1 MEQKAFTL
9 INRGM
14 NRDLSVSKTAE
25 SSAYENHNIRILA
38 REGDTMLSVT
48 NERGNKEVPIGEL
61 NGTMIG
67 WNVLNNYIIL
77 FVKGND
83 EDYIYRI
90 EYKGDD
96 EMEKVVVFHGQL
108 GFDTAYPIESI
119 VYFETDDIQKIYW
132 VDGLHVLRFVNFKDD
147 AMIAK
152 NWNNDPTYF
161 DSNRYVSFSV
171 KASVTKDN
179 AGNTRQNGTI
189 QYFLTYFSKHGQE
202 SGIVWASDLIYLN
215 PAERGGAADETNN
228 NRVTIE
234 FNGLDHIRYSGF
246 RVYSIFRSSLNGTA
260 VCYLVAEQNT
270 GDNVTVVDDGAHL
283 TLQDASSLLYLGSQD
298 VRAGTITHKDET
310 LFLGD
315 LKSIGRDYTQLEK
328 IIRDNMFIYGPSG
341 KFIPDETYKSACV
354 SFAYS
359 DNKHAETHDIA
370 YVKDE
375 GTYPFKSQLTYSSS
389 EILSFKGG
397 EMYRFALKFKLQ
409 DGTETD
415 AFWIGDAENELY
427 PVMDKYHNCIKRI
440 VAVCELPKALID
452 YLKDEN
458 NKLSITA
465 VQLCIAEASD
475 ADRSVKAQGVI
486 NPTMFNVWERY
497 NNRNYSFPTWI
508 ARPRHAQI
516 ASTHFAPVQN
526 AKSSLGEIQCNYW
539 DDGGTKNPYYQ
550 YVGYATESP
559 KYLEEFNNKID
570 FQDIMLIY
578 RVKYYLNNP
587 ALYVGDIVS
596 SLFLMFHSYQ
606 VEVYI
611 LTAKSL
617 DPDDPRKYEAEFS
630 IIDFASW
637 EDSSQPGWKKK
648 SIYGLLDDNNQEIAG
663 TDKIEAVRFEFRLLQ
678 PEAGS
683 ALWNNNAAKDAAYN
697 NMREAMVLAGLS
709 DFIDVDIDKFRE
721 WCRNHDDGVYINSQ
735 CYNRANITPTN
746 GYSSNIDDTLN
757 IRDIEEG
764 EPAEKPSKNR
774 WTIVDEHYN
783 YDAQAVRLTGDIEPS
798 YYKKHIMFVDE
809 NVVTFDSPELS
820 YGSSVSDRGAYNF
833 RIIGVSKVNAVTSD
847 YTIDIENT
855 NVSGSPVDIESFS
868 GNKNSRNNIDGLTA
882 WPLIRDYGLD
892 LTDAGKERKI
902 NVSSAHPALERI
914 SEDYRYSKR
923 IIRYW
928 VYLWHSIGSV
938 SGYRGDGDEEDLYL
952 KHKIIANRHFCY
964 NTIYMSSSYK
974 METSDIRILN
984 DLSADMFTM
993 NVGNI
998 SRYYSGK
1005 VQTSLSVPG
1014 TLKYPIALSTVRPDT
1029 TDTTV
1034 LVNEKNVTL
1043 YSYNPVLLEYNT
1055 GSHAVITFPNE
1066 RRDEY
1071 YIQTVLPAFFES
1083 EKFDFKSLRKE
1094 DGDVIDGVTIEP
1106 ADTETGALI
1115 PWLDNHSN
1123 FPAFLSTAIYPE
1135 FEIEN
1140 YDAEENKLTAY
1151 FYEDLITSEWISD
1164 VKYAVLGLN
1173 SDEESKSIY
1182 CRIVSSTDAYLVCVN
1197 RYEYGE
1203 VVVEGVTENRFR
1215 LNEAEVINH
1224 VSLSSQETV
1233 IIPVDCYMISHA
1245 TWLNYGAVL
1254 EKGIKKLTMNNGYLD
1269 NSEYPYIDYDVDQE
1283 YFSNGFES
1291 NHNLTDTL
1299 SPNDRYFFVGELY
1312 IDYTQRVDTRYGGKS
1327 LSSVQ
1332 ACRFIPAGPLYPISD
1347 LEPNPRNNYTIYG
1360 NQGDTY
1366 FQRWDDL
1373 RVKPYSDDAVN
1384 GVIDIISVM
1393 LETHINLDGRT
1404 DKMRTMNEIA
1414 SIDIPQF
1421 GQINP
1426 VYSQKNNYIIRRDLD
1441 EDFNTDSY
1449 RSSITWT
1456 LPKTDLANID
1466 EWTHI
1471 TLASSLKLDGDKG
1484 ICRAL
1489 RRFQNNIIAFQD
1501 RGIAEVLFNSRVQLS
1516 TENGVPIEIGNSGK
1530 VDGKRYVSNKYGCLN
1545 KWSITEGKNGL
1556 YFVDN
1561 INKAFCCFG
1570 GSIENLS
1577 TRLGFSAW
1585 MKKNNSLE
1593 PWTPESFENIV
1604 SFYDRIHSDVYLV
1617 KHSDDENQPCLVYSE
1632 VLGAFTS
1639 FFDYAGVPMMA
1650 NVGDKFV
1657 AYKNNKLWFQN
1668 DGLYC
1673 NFFGEQY
1680 PFWVTYRI
1688 APNPVTDKIWTNLDF
1703 QSDFY
1708 RVLDKYGNEEFE
1720 PNADITY
1727 FGEMDYREDET
1738 FDEIE
1743 IWNEYQ
1749 NTGKFTERPE
1759 KKFRTWRYT
1768 IPRAQSNDRNIYG
1781 LDRIRNPWINLRMK
1795 KNPCGSENRDLMQLH
1810 DVVVKYFE

>member
-61 NGTMIG
+61 SGTMVG

-77 FVKGND
+77 FVKGDN
-83 EDYIYRI
+83 EDFIYRI
-90 EYKGDD
+90 EYKGND
-96 EMEKVVVFHGQL
+96 EIEKVVVFHGQL
-108 GFDTAYPIESI
+108 GFKTTYPIESI

-215 PAERGGAADETNN
+215 PAERGGASDETNN

-234 FNGLDHIRYSGF
+234 FNGLDHTRYSGF

-260 VCYLVAEQNT
+260 VCYLVSEQNT
-270 GDNVTVVDDGAHL
+270 DDNVTVVDDGAHL

-315 LKSIGRDYTQLEK
+315 LKSIGRNYTELEN
-328 IIRDNMFIYGPSG
+328 IIRSNMFIYGPSG
-341 KFIPDETYKSACV
+341 KFVPGETYKSACV
-354 SFAYS
+354 SFVYS
-359 DNKHAETHDIA
+359 DNSLAETHDVA

-375 GTYPFKSQLTYSSS
+375 GTYPFKSQLTFSSS

-427 PVMDKYHNCIKRI
+427 PVIDKYHNRIKRI
-440 VAVCELPKALID
+440 VAVCKLPQVLID
-452 YLKDEN
+452 YIRN
-458 NKLSITA
+458 NSELSIKA

-526 AKSSLGEIQCNYW
+526 ATSTLGEIQCNYW
-539 DDGGTKNPYYQ
+539 EGGEIKNPYYQ
-550 YVGYATESP
+550 YKGYTTNNP
-559 KYLEEFNNKID
+559 KYLEEFNNTVN
-570 FQDIMLIY
+570 FQNIMLIY

-587 ALYVGDIVS
+587 ALYAGEFV
-596 SLFLMFHSYQ
+596 LAPFLMFYSYE
-606 VEVYI
+606 VEVI
-611 LTAKSL
+611 VVTATAL
-617 DPDDPRKYEAEFS
+617 DNDDPRKYSQPFS
-630 IIDFASW
+630 VADFATW
-637 EDSSQPGWKKK
+637 QDSSNLGWKKK
-648 SIYGLLDDNNQEIAG
+648 SIYGVLDESNQIITG
-663 TDKIEAVRFEFRLLQ
+663 TENEEAVRFEYRTFH
-678 PEAGS
+678 PKAGTAWYNHGEARS
-683 ALWNNNAAKDAAYN
+683 IAYN
-697 NMREAMVLAGLS
+697 NMREEMVLAGLG
-709 DFIDVDIDKFRE
+709 DFIVDYKKFYE
-721 WCRNHDDGVYINSQ
+721 WCADHKDVYINER
-735 CYNRANITPTN
+735 CYNNQSVRPIN
-746 GYSSNIDDTLN
+746 GYSESLDAVLNLTLGEESTPSSERWAS
-757 IRDIEEG
+757 RD
-764 EPAEKPSKNR
+764 
-774 WTIVDEHYN
+774 N
-783 YDAQAVRLTGDIEPS
+783 YDAQVIRLSGEKEPS
-798 YYKKHIMFVDE
+798 YQKKQIMFVDE

-820 YGSSVSDRGAYNF
+820 YGTAVSDRANYKF
-833 RIIGVSKVNAVTSD
+833 RIVGISKVNAVTSD
-847 YTIDIENT
+847 YEI
-855 NVSGSPVDIESFS
+855 NVDNSTVPGSAVDIESFS
-868 GNKNSRNNIDGLTA
+868 GNKSNRRNIDGLTA
-882 WPLIRDYGLD
+882 WPLVRDYGLD
-892 LTDAGKERKI
+892 LTDEGKNRKI
-902 NVSSAHPALERI
+902 NVDESHPALERI
-914 SEDYRYSKR
+914 SSDYRYSKR

-928 VYLWHSIGSV
+928 LYLWHSIGSI
-938 SGYRGDGDEEDLYL
+938 SGYKGENEEEDTYL
-952 KHKIIANRHFCY
+952 KSKVIANRHFCY
-964 NTIYMSSSYK
+964 STIYMSAPYN
-974 METSDIRILN
+974 METDDIRVLN
-984 DLSADMFTM
+984 DLSTDMFTL

-998 SRYYSGK
+998 SRYYSGH
-1005 VQTSLSVPG
+1005 VQTSLSMPG
-1014 TLKYPIALSTVRPDT
+1014 SLKYPITLSTTRPDD
-1029 TDTTV
+1029 TDV
-1034 LVNEKNVTL
+1034 SLSVNEKSVTL
-1043 YSYNPVLLEYNT
+1043 YSSDPVLLEYNT
-1055 GSHAVITFPNE
+1055 GDHAVISFPSIV
-1066 RRDEY
+1066 DGEY
-1071 YIQTVLPAFFES
+1071 YKQTVLPAFFES
-1083 EKFDFKSLRKE
+1083 EQLDYSALRKE
-1094 DGDVIDGVTIEP
+1094 VGDVIDDVTIDSEH
-1106 ADTETGALI
+1106 TETGALI
-1115 PWLDNHSN
+1115 PWLDNHKLNYTYFRNWYSDPI
-1123 FPAFLSTAIYPE
+1123 FTVD
-1135 FEIEN
+1135 N
-1140 YDAEENKLTAY
+1140 YDEENNTLTAHYY
-1151 FYEDLITSEWISD
+1151 FGSATGWLSELE
-1164 VKYAVLGLN
+1164 YAVSHSS
-1173 SDEESKSIY
+1173 SDIY
-1182 CRIVSSTDAYLVCVN
+1182 CRIVSSTDAFLVRMNGYSV
-1197 RYEYGE
+1197 EE
-1203 VVVEGVTENRFR
+1203 VEVDGQTERNINLDEAPVVS
-1215 LNEAEVINH
+1215 H
-1224 VSLSSQETV
+1224 VLLSSQEEETITV
-1233 IIPVDCYMISHA
+1233 DYCFKERDYSPTPQD
-1245 TWLNYGAVL
+1245 
-1254 EKGIKKLTMNNGYLD
+1254 KKLIFIGRRVLNMNTGSTVTNK
-1269 NSEYPYIDYDVDQE
+1269 YPYIDYDVEQKQFDG
-1283 YFSNGFES
+1283 FASNS
-1291 NHNLTDTL
+1291 NLTDTL
-1299 SPNDRYFFVGELY
+1299 NANDRYFFIGELY
-1312 IDYTQRVDTRYGGKS
+1312 IDYSEIADTRYGGRS
-1327 LSSVQ
+1327 LSNVQ
-1332 ACRFIPAGPLYPISD
+1332 ANRFISAGPLYSIDSLELDATNKYPI
-1347 LEPNPRNNYTIYG
+1347 YA

-1373 RVKPYSDDAVN
+1373 RIKPYGDESVN
-1384 GVIDIISVM
+1384 GVLDIISVM

-1404 DKMRTMNEIA
+1404 DKMRTMDEIA

-1421 GQINP
+1421 GQVNP

-1501 RGIAEVLFNSRVQLS
+1501 RGVAEVLFNSRVQLS

-1570 GSIENLS
+1570 GSIDNLS

-1593 PWTPESFENIV
+1593 PWTPENFENIV

-1795 KNPCGSENRDLMQLH
+1795 KNPCGSENQDLMQLH